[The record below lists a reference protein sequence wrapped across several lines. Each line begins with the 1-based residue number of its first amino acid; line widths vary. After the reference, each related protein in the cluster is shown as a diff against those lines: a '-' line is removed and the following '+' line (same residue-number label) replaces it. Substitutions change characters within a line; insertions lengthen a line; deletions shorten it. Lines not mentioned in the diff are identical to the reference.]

1 MFRTLYAKLALV
13 LTLLF
18 LLLGVALLFFLG
30 LATERYQHEVEQR
43 LGQDLA
49 SHIEAE
55 RLPFRGGKVDHEA
68 LDHIFHMLMVVN
80 PRAEIYLLDPKGSVL
95 AYSAPPSKVRQRS
108 VRLDPVRRYIGGDD
122 NYPLYGDDPRHP
134 ERPKVF
140 SAAPVS
146 HGGTLL
152 GYIYVVLGGDRYT
165 SVMQMYS
172 GSYTLQASAAWLGL
186 GLLFALCTGL
196 GLFAHLTAR
205 LRRLSGGI
213 AAFSKGGVQT
223 RLPTSCGG
231 DGDEIDRLTAGFN
244 AMAERIS
251 EQMENLRRKDRLR
264 RELVANVSHDLRTP
278 LASLGGHLETLVL
291 KEDELSSA
299 EQRRY
304 LDTAL
309 RAAERLNRLVGEL
322 FELAKLE
329 AAETRPTPEA
339 FALPE
344 LVQDVVQKL
353 EMRAQKEG
361 VQLVQRF
368 ASGTPFVWADIGLI
382 ERVLENLLTNALR
395 HTPPGGTVEVT
406 VGHTDGQVTVRVE
419 DTGSGIPDQ
428 DLPHIFERSYQ
439 PASERQSEGAGLGL
453 AIVQRILELHGSRIA
468 ARNRERSGSVFSFE
482 LLAWQPAAS

>member
-1 MFRTLYAKLALV
+1 
-13 LTLLF
+13 
-18 LLLGVALLFFLG
+18 
-30 LATERYQHEVEQR
+30 
-43 LGQDLA
+43 
-49 SHIEAE
+49 
-55 RLPFRGGKVDHEA
+55 
-68 LDHIFHMLMVVN
+68 MVVN

-108 VRLDPVRRYIGGDD
+108 VRLDPIRRYIGGDE

-205 LRRLSGGI
+205 LRRLSGVI
-213 AAFSKGGVQT
+213 AAFSEGGGET
-223 RLPTSCGG
+223 RLPPPSRWG
-231 DGDEIDRLTAGFN
+231 GDEIDRLTAGFN

-291 KEDELSSA
+291 KEKELSSA

-353 EMRAQKEG
+353 EMRAQNEG
-361 VQLVQRF
+361 VRLVQRF

-395 HTPPGGTVEVT
+395 HTPPGGSVEVT